1 MPSGS
6 WLHQSRPG
14 RPPVRTNPTP
24 RRLRWAGTL
33 RNPTDSAHQ
42 PLMRSVRLQA
52 DDSSPVHP
60 YLRLFSGVR
69 AGAMVSHSLAL
80 PMICF
85 TTLWALVGVVAPF
98 LVPKGPNR
106 GVIVTSL
113 ILTAVC
119 CYLFWLVAILAQ
131 ANPLFGPQLK
141 NETIWYLRYF
151 WE

>member
-6 WLHQSRPG
+6 WLHQSQPG

-106 GVIVTSL
+106 GFWFIVGYLQYLKS
-113 ILTAVC
+113 AVQRRFK
-119 CYLFWLVAILAQ
+119 YASELLPV
-131 ANPLFGPQLK
+131 
-141 NETIWYLRYF
+141 
-151 WE
+151 